1 MEPITTPR
9 NQTPG
14 QRLVWLRSTRAMLV
28 AEMKSASASQGR
40 RACIAKTLLRIEAQI
55 AAMEHGRDHDLIP
68 ARRPLAS

>member
-14 QRLVWLRSTRAMLV
+14 QQLVWLRSTKAMLV
-28 AEMKSASASQGR
+28 AEMKSASLGR

-55 AAMEHGRDHDLIP
+55 AALQNKQVGDL
-68 ARRPLAS
+68 ARVRRPLAS